1 MNNTFDYRSIKTFED
16 ACKHL
21 GINADEINRKYQ
33 FLPDHIISF
42 IKLEII
48 TKALNDGCDYVREW
62 NALDSNGYSYYNWCY
77 TLTDK
82 EAERFDWK
90 DRVKIQY
97 QRPDG
102 SAGLGCA
109 DSGRGWSRSYS
120 SIGSRL
126 AYRTREIAWYSL
138 NTFTMLWE
146 SFWFPQTWHREAK
159 TGASEW

>member
-62 NALDSNGYSYYNWCY
+62 NAQD
-77 TLTDK
+77 
-82 EAERFDWK
+82 
-90 DRVKIQY
+90 QY
-97 QRPDG
+97 QVERPEFQLPTPTA
-102 SAGLGCA
+102 AGQESYHVTRYIDIYLEDHRVGDQRTYQGMETA
-109 DSGRGWSRSYS
+109 DQ
-120 SIGSRL
+120 
-126 AYRTREIAWYSL
+126 WYDSQAL
-138 NTFTMLWE
+138 
-146 SFWFPQTWHREAK
+146 
-159 TGASEW
+159 